1 MSEVYVYFLN
11 TVELSKEYLCETY
24 LPNASNHVKEK
35 VARLKSDNAIRETL
49 SAYLLLHKACEE
61 LGLNE
66 CDSDIATDAYGKP
79 YFAKRTDKY
88 FNISHSHER
97 VMCAI
102 GDVPVGCDVQKIED
116 KSERALKIAKRF
128 FTKEEFEKL
137 MSVEEKEER
146 NAFFFRMW
154 TLKESYIKCVGGG
167 LAIPLDS
174 FSVLEGRTPDGF
186 SLHSFV
192 HSDGYR
198 YSCTAKKCASEIS
211 FVSKWLKTE

>member
-1 MSEVYVYFLN
+1 MNEIFVYFSDISEVN
-11 TVELSKEYLCETY
+11 TDCLKETY
-24 LPNASNHVKEK
+24 LSIASNHIKEK
-35 VARLKSDNAIRETL
+35 VTRLKSDNAIRETL

-61 LGLNE
+61 LGL
-66 CDSDIATDAYGKP
+66 DGSDREIATDGYGKP
-79 YFAKRTDKY
+79 YFVNRPDKY

-174 FSVLEGRTPDGF
+174 FSVLEGREPEGY

-192 HSDGYR
+192 HSDGYK

-211 FVSKWLKTE
+211 FVSKCLKIQ

>member
-11 TVELSKEYLCETY
+11 TEELSKEYLCETY

-66 CDSDIATDAYGKP
+66 CDSDIATDTYGKP

-116 KSERALKIAKRF
+116 KSERALKIARRF

-146 NAFFFRMW
+146 NAFFFQMW

-174 FSVLEGRTPDGF
+174 FSVLEGREPEGY

>member
-1 MSEVYVYFLN
+1 MEKVLIRIVDSNPLDLEDLLN
-11 TVELSKEYLCETY
+11 NELLSIKDKSDCLRYLRTE
-24 LPNASNHVKEK
+24 NKKEK
-35 VARLKSDNAIRETL
+35 LVAYILRNKHIGKCTL
-49 SAYLLLHKACEE
+49 SAR
-61 LGLNE
+61 
-66 CDSDIATDAYGKP
+66 GKP
-79 YFAKRTDKY
+79 LAKGKY

-146 NAFFFRMW
+146 NAFFFLMW

-167 LAIPLDS
+167 LGIPLDS
-174 FSVLEGRTPDGF
+174 FYVLKGQEPVGY

-192 HSDGYR
+192 HSDGYK

-211 FVSKWLKTE
+211 FVSKWPKDERFLCANLPINNGK